1 MFHRG
6 ANHHHLNHLKQEHQ
20 NMQQSTSQAY
30 FGLRNILSIWPVLQK
45 LKFSR
50 NFFSIFSTKGVES
63 RPRNS
68 LCPWS
73 LIDDHIINQMI
84 LSLSWFFG
92 MFDNFNISCFHSV
105 SSFSSNLAMSKKLKL
120 FFKTSFIFVAELWM
134 SATHFR
140 IFAFDDWKFN
150 ASHAFCFLPFP
161 VGREPRLGSWTRGD
175 PARLN
180 NFALPCQ
187 RLDS

>member
-1 MFHRG
+1 MERTTTT
-6 ANHHHLNHLKQEHQ
+6 
-20 NMQQSTSQAY
+20 STIWNRSIKICNSQLRRRILVKGIFCP
-30 FGLRNILSIWPVLQK
+30 FGLFYRA
-45 LKFSR
+45 
-50 NFFSIFSTKGVES
+50 FFSTFSTKGVNS
-63 RPRNS
+63 KPRNS

-73 LIDDHIINQMI
+73 LIDHHIVNQMI

>member
-1 MFHRG
+1 M
-6 ANHHHLNHLKQEHQ
+6 QE
-20 NMQQSTSQAY
+20 STSQAY

-50 NFFSIFSTKGVES
+50 NFLSIFSTKGVES

-105 SSFSSNLAMSKKLKL
+105 SSFSSNLAMSKKVKL
-120 FFKTSFIFVAELWM
+120 FFKPFLSLWQ
-134 SATHFR
+134 SCGCPPH
-140 IFAFDDWKFN
+140 IFAFLRLMTEN
-150 ASHAFCFLPFP
+150 LTLPMHF
-161 VGREPRLGSWTRGD
+161 VFYLS
-175 PARLN
+175 
-180 NFALPCQ
+180 Q
-187 RLDS
+187 LDENQD

>member
-20 NMQQSTSQAY
+20 NMQESTSQAY
-30 FGLRNILSIWPVLQK
+30 FGLRNILPIWPVLQN

-50 NFFSIFSTKGVES
+50 AFFSTFSTKGVES

-73 LIDDHIINQMI
+73 LIDHHIVNQMI

-120 FFKTSFIFVAELWM
+120 FLKNQFYLCGRVVDVRHTFSHFCAWKLKIECFPCISFF
-134 SATHFR
+134 T
-140 IFAFDDWKFN
+140 
-150 ASHAFCFLPFP
+150 FP
-161 VGREPRLGSWTRGD
+161 SWTRTKI
-175 PARLN
+175 RLVDQRRS
-180 NFALPCQ
+180 CQ
-187 RLDS
+187 IK